1 MRTDRDATR
10 AHGAS
15 GNDTVIRHPA
25 RPSRLIA
32 YREAVD
38 RDQAKRRCREH
49 VTLIDLLLADPREAA
64 ADFMTLHVHNAVRE
78 KRGD

>member
-10 AHGAS
+10 AAHDAS

-32 YREAVD
+32 YRKAVDHDEAVPRALDAD
-38 RDQAKRRCREH
+38 RP
-49 VTLIDLLLADPREAA
+49 LLADPREAA
-64 ADFMTLHVHNAVRE
+64 ADFRKLHVHNAVRE
-78 KRGD
+78 KTGD